1 LNSPAKRAHSEF
13 PCFVSSSSRLPRS
26 HQAFFLPT
34 WRKQRDTRWY
44 TAVYE
49 GREYN
54 ANMDSF
60 PNSEIRTPS
69 PDFRTPSIL
78 TDARRASNAS
88 IRESSAHA
96 NAHSNPRPSMS
107 PHQSIT
113 LTEPVRPAFP
123 ARLRASARG
132 ESHRSMSEAM
142 RIARSREEQ
151 EELLDDEEQADDD
164 GCYPP
169 RKNDDPRAPNPHGWL
184 PVYTTIHKIRRLVV
198 ASIGRSFHF
207 FPFFLSIALWSCA
220 LHDVWREQSL
230 RFFNRTA
237 RASR

>member
-1 LNSPAKRAHSEF
+1 
-13 PCFVSSSSRLPRS
+13 
-26 HQAFFLPT
+26 
-34 WRKQRDTRWY
+34 
-44 TAVYE
+44 
-49 GREYN
+49 
-54 ANMDSF
+54 
-60 PNSEIRTPS
+60 
-69 PDFRTPSIL
+69 
-78 TDARRASNAS
+78 
-88 IRESSAHA
+88 
-96 NAHSNPRPSMS
+96 
-107 PHQSIT
+107 
-113 LTEPVRPAFP
+113 
-123 ARLRASARG
+123 
-132 ESHRSMSEAM
+132 MSEAM

-207 FPFFLSIALWSCA
+207 LLFFLSIALWSCA